1 MDFAALPPEVNSTRM
16 YSGPGSGPLLA
27 AAAAWNALAAE
38 MRSAATDYE
47 SVIRE
52 LSSAGW
58 IGPSSAS
65 MMAAAAQY
73 LAWLNATAAQAEQ
86 AGMQANAAAT
96 AFEAAFGMTV
106 PPPVVAANRTLLAN
120 LVASNIFGQNTPAIA
135 ATEAQYMEMWAQDAG
150 AMNGYA
156 TASNA
161 AAQMTPFTS
170 PQTNT
175 TPDAATGQNE
185 AVSQALNSAAGNAQS
200 LLSADPTND
209 VNALAAPQASGSLYD
224 YLTQFF
230 GNTNNTAAGQFLS
243 SNFFANSILNGSL
256 AGGPFNP
263 QSIISTVEGFNF
275 LQTTATTLG
284 GLDDFTGGAEAA
296 VTSLSAN
303 SVGSVSAG
311 GASAGIGNAHL
322 VGSMSV
328 PPSWSNAATI
338 SAGQGPAPVT
348 GLSDIGSAAGGHR
361 EEVAPRHPP
370 VRVSARGHATSAGRR
385 LRDVRRRCHAEL
397 WGVAAGSQLGQDV
410 CRTWIGIDAGRRG
423 GLERDRC

>member
-1 MDFAALPPEVNSTRM
+1 MLDFAALPPEVNSTRM

-65 MMAAAAQY
+65 MLAAAAQY
-73 LAWLNATAAQAEQ
+73 LAWLNTTAAQAEQ
-86 AGMQANAAAT
+86 TGIQANAAAT

-120 LVASNIFGQNTPAIA
+120 LVATNIFGQNTPAIA

-156 TASNA
+156 VASRS

-175 TPDAATGQNE
+175 TPDAVAEQNE
-185 AVSQALNSAAGNAQS
+185 AVNQAANTSAGTARS
-200 LLSADPTND
+200 MMSTFSADGSTGD
-209 VNALAAPQASGSLYD
+209 ITTDAVGAPAPGDLYW
-224 YLTQFF
+224 YLTQFLD
-230 GNTNNTAAGQFLS
+230 GNNNTALGQFLQ

-263 QSIISTVEGFNF
+263 QSIVSTVEGFSF
-275 LQTTATTLG
+275 LQTAATTLG
-284 GLDDFTGGAEAA
+284 GLDDFSAGAESATAA
-296 VTSLSAN
+296 LSSSTVPA
-303 SVGSVSAG
+303 AG
-311 GASAGIGNAHL
+311 LTGATAGIGNAHL

-328 PPSWSNAATI
+328 PPSWSNAATVA
-338 SAGQGPAPVT
+338 AGQGPAPVT
-348 GLSDIGSAAGGHR
+348 GLSDIGSSGTPAAGGPGA
-361 EEVAPRHPP
+361 VAGPL
-370 VRVSARGHATSAGRR
+370 GGTGKR
-385 LRDVRRRCHAEL
+385 LRRAIPRYGFRPVVMPRPP
-397 WGVAAGSQLGQDV
+397 AAG
-410 CRTWIGIDAGRRG
+410 
-423 GLERDRC
+423 

>member
-1 MDFAALPPEVNSTRM
+1 MLDFAALPPEVNSTRM

-65 MMAAAAQY
+65 MLAAAAQY

-86 AGMQANAAAT
+86 TGMQANGAAT
-96 AFEAAFGMTV
+96 AFEAAFAATV

-185 AVSQALNSAAGNAQS
+185 AVSQALNSATGNAQS
-200 LLSADPTND
+200 LLSGNTLSSND
-209 VNALAAPQASGSLYD
+209 ANALAAPQASGSLYD

-243 SNFFANSILNGSL
+243 SNFFANSILNGSI

-263 QSIISTVEGFNF
+263 QSIIGTVEGFNF

-284 GLDDFTGGAEAA
+284 GLDDFTAGAEAA
-296 VTSLSAN
+296 TTSLTAN
-303 SVGSVSAG
+303 SVGSVSMG

-322 VGSMSV
+322 IGSMSV

-348 GLSDIGSAAGGHR
+348 GLSDIGSAGTPAAGGPGG
-361 EEVAPRHPP
+361 VAGPL
-370 VRVSARGHATSAGRR
+370 GGTGKR
-385 LRDVRRRCHAEL
+385 LRRAIPRYGFRPVVMPRPP
-397 WGVAAGSQLGQDV
+397 AAG
-410 CRTWIGIDAGRRG
+410 
-423 GLERDRC
+423 